1 MEKKKDRREV
11 VKDFYA
17 DAAATPRPALCSPE
31 VHGKGSV
38 AHIPK
43 EVLDISYGC
52 GSPVRLAAVKSGE
65 TVLDLGSGGGID
77 CFVAA
82 KETGP
87 EGSVIGVDM
96 TGEMLGKARAAASKV
111 AESLGYGN
119 VEFKEGFL
127 EDIPVPDGSVDL
139 VLSNCVI
146 NLAADK
152 GQVMAEVMRVLRDK
166 GRFCI
171 SDVVAE
177 EAIPEHMKADENL
190 WGECISGA
198 LKEDEFMDDSRRA
211 GAYGLEVLAR
221 SLYRVAGGIRFYSI
235 VLRGYKFVKGAEC
248 LYKGHFAIY
257 NGPFSK
263 ISDDDGHEFPV
274 GVMVEV
280 CTDTLAKLQS
290 APYKGLFSIIDTK
303 SEEVVA
309 CGPVAGD
316 GSEQDDGGSGGCC

>member
-1 MEKKKDRREV
+1 MNDEKREV
-11 VKDFYA
+11 VKDYYA
-17 DAAATPRPALCSPE
+17 DAAAKPRPSLCSPE
-31 VHGKGSV
+31 VYGKGRV

-43 EVLDISYGC
+43 EVLEISYGC
-52 GSPVRLAAVKSGE
+52 GSPVRLAAVKNGE

-77 CFVAA
+77 CFIAA
-82 KETGP
+82 KEVGP

-96 TGEMLGKARAAASKV
+96 TGKMLGKARAAAPKV
-111 AESLGYGN
+111 AEVLGYAN
-119 VEFKEGFL
+119 VEFREGFL
-127 EDIPVPDGSVDL
+127 EDIPVADASVDL

-146 NLAADK
+146 NLASDK
-152 GQVMAEVMRVLRDK
+152 GRVMAEVMRVLRDK

-177 EAIPEHMKADENL
+177 EAVPEYMKVDEDL

-198 LKEDEFMDDSRRA
+198 LKEDEFMDAARRG
-211 GAYGLEVLAR
+211 GAYGLEVLSR

-235 VLRGYKFVKGAEC
+235 VLRGYKFQKGTEC

-263 ISDDDGHEFPV
+263 INDDDGHEFSA

-290 APYKGLFSIIDTK
+290 PPYKGLFSIIDTK
-303 SEEVVA
+303 SEEVVT
-309 CGPVAGD
+309 CGPVAAD
-316 GSEQDDGGSGGCC
+316 GYEQGEGESGGGCC

>member
-1 MEKKKDRREV
+1 MEKEKREV
-11 VKDFYA
+11 VKDFYS
-17 DAAATPRPALCSPE
+17 DAAVVPRPALCSPE
-31 VHGKGSV
+31 VYGKGSV
-38 AHIPK
+38 SHIPK
-43 EVLDISYGC
+43 EVLEISYGC
-52 GSPVRLAAVKSGE
+52 GSPVRLAAVKEGE

-82 KETGP
+82 KEVGL
-87 EGSVIGVDM
+87 EGSVIGIDM
-96 TGEMLGKARAAASKV
+96 TREMLGKAKEAAPKV
-111 AESLGYGN
+111 AEVLGYAN
-119 VEFKEGFL
+119 VEFREGFL
-127 EDIPVPDGSVDL
+127 EDIPVRDASVDL

-152 GQVMAEVMRVLRDK
+152 GRVMAEVMRVLRNR

-177 EAIPEHMKADENL
+177 EVVPEHMRTDEDL

-198 LKEDEFMDDSRRA
+198 LREDEFMEAARRG
-211 GAYGLEVLAR
+211 GAYGLEVLSR

-248 LYKGHFAIY
+248 LYKGHHAIY

-263 ISDDDGHEFPV
+263 ISDDDGHEFPA

-280 CTDTLAKLQS
+280 CSDTLEKLQS
-290 APYKGLFSIIDTK
+290 PPYKGLFSIIDTNDG
-303 SEEVVA
+303 ETAACVPTVA
-309 CGPVAGD
+309 D
-316 GSEQDDGGSGGCC
+316 GSGQEEGGSGGGCC

>member
-1 MEKKKDRREV
+1 MKKEKERREV
-11 VKDFYA
+11 VKDYYA
-17 DAAATPRPALCSPE
+17 DAATTPRPALCSPE
-31 VHGKGSV
+31 VYGKGSV

-43 EVLDISYGC
+43 EVLEISYGC

-82 KETGP
+82 KEVGA

-96 TGEMLGKARAAASKV
+96 TGEMLGKARGAAPKV
-111 AESLGYGN
+111 AESLGYAN
-119 VEFKEGFL
+119 VEFREGFL
-127 EDIPVPDGSVDL
+127 EDIPAPDASVDL

-152 GQVMAEVMRVLRDK
+152 GQVMAEVMRVLRDR

-171 SDVVAE
+171 SDVVSE
-177 EAIPEHMKADENL
+177 EVVPEHMKVDEDL

-198 LKEDEFMDDSRRA
+198 LREDDFMDTSRRA
-211 GAYGLEVLAR
+211 GAYGLEVLSR

-235 VLRGYKFVKGAEC
+235 VLRGYKFIKGAEC
-248 LYKGHFAIY
+248 LYKGQFAIY

-263 ISDDDGHEFPV
+263 ISDDDGHDFPA
-274 GVMVEV
+274 GVMVEI
-280 CTDTLAKLQS
+280 CTDTLEKLQS
-290 APYKGLFSIIDTK
+290 PPYKGLFSIIDSK
-303 SEEVVA
+303 SEEVVT
-309 CGPVAGD
+309 CGPAAADGPEQGD
-316 GSEQDDGGSGGCC
+316 GGCC